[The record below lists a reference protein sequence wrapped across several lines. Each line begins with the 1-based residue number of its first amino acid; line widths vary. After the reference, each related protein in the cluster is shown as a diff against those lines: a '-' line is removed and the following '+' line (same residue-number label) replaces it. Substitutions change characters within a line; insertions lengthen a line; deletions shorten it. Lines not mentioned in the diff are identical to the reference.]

1 MLYIFGKNYVQEK
14 SDLSIATPNLCCKLI
29 ADQFQQSCHDYPSPA
44 LLYPTLT

>member
-29 ADQFQQSCHDYPSPA
+29 ADQFQQSCQDYPAP
-44 LLYPTLT
+44 YEQYRNLT